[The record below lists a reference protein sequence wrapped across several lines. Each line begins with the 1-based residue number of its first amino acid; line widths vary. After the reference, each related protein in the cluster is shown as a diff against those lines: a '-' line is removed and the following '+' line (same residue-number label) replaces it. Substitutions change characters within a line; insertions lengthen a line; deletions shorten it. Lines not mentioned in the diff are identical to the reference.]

1 MAAAAQRLFF
11 ALWPP
16 AEVAQTLHAAAC
28 QAHAACGGRLIR
40 RETLHITLAFLGDVA
55 AARLGAVEAAAAG
68 VSASAFVL
76 AIDRLAYWR
85 HNRIVWAGCSAP
97 PVALEQLADGL
108 ARRLREAAFPLE
120 DRRFA
125 AHATLLRNAANAAL
139 PALDAAISWPVAD
152 FVLVAS
158 NAGADGS
165 RYEVL
170 RRWPLAAPVD

>member
-16 AEVAQTLHAAAC
+16 AEVARALHAAAR

-55 AARLGAVEAAAAG
+55 TARLGAAEAAAAA
-68 VSASAFVL
+68 VAAAAFVL
-76 AIDRLAYWR
+76 EVDRLAYWR

-97 PVALEQLADGL
+97 PAALERLAGGL
-108 ARRLREAAFPLE
+108 ARHLREAGFSLE
-120 DRRFA
+120 ERRFA
-125 AHATLLRNAANAAL
+125 AHATLLRNATNAAL
-139 PALDAAISWPVAD
+139 PALDAAIRWPVTD
-152 FVLVAS
+152 FALVAS
-158 NAGADGS
+158 HAGAEGS

-170 RRWPLAAPVD
+170 RRWPLAASVD